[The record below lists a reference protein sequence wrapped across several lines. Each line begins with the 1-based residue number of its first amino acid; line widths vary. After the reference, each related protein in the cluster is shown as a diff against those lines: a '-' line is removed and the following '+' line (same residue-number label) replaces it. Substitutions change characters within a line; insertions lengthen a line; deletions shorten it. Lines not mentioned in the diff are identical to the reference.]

1 MEVTLG
7 QVLFWSLLIGV
18 AAWISFLVYRA
29 MDHPRLVLH
38 ETPRGLRA
46 SPRDVIQYV
55 VSMPFLVAMW
65 WVFFFLVFLVNENHI
80 NGAQLFIFPS
90 ALIISIRALAF
101 ISPHT
106 AHELGKVLPVA
117 LVAFVILDG
126 RFRSEAEFEEIV
138 DQAVQVDTDFLV
150 IPTVLF
156 VDYLFTAIWYW
167 GWIRWGQ
174 PRWQARKAR
183 RSGEHVA
190 HDDRGVAVLA
200 DADGADG
207 RA

>member
-1 MEVTLG
+1 M
-7 QVLFWSLLIGV
+7 
-18 AAWISFLVYRA
+18 
-29 MDHPRLVLH
+29 PRFG
-38 ETPRGLRA
+38 RSG
-46 SPRDVIQYV
+46 
-55 VSMPFLVAMW
+55 
-65 WVFFFLVFLVNENHI
+65 
-80 NGAQLFIFPS
+80 
-90 ALIISIRALAF
+90 
-101 ISPHT
+101 
-106 AHELGKVLPVA
+106 VA

-190 HDDRGVAVLA
+190 HDDRGVWIPGPPHELPAASNGVTTDRGDAVA
-200 DADGADG
+200 G
-207 RA
+207 RG